1 MQAYAEGFQVMKL
14 SKSFPGM
21 NMQAIAEAWRTG
33 SVVRSWLLDLI
44 ARGLEQD
51 PDLAGI
57 KGWVEDT
64 GEGRWTVEAAI
75 EESVPVPIIAE
86 SLFAR
91 FRSRMENTFGD
102 RMLAMMR
109 NQFGGHAVVTDAK
122 GEAVKALM
130 VIFGAT
136 GDLSGRKLLPALY
149 NLAKQRLLPA
159 GFAVIGAAIDDLTD
173 DAFRKHASEKIS
185 TFSRTQPVDPQVL
198 QSFLEAVFYVKV
210 DFGKLD
216 DFKTLGRKL
225 DELDHSRHVGGNR
238 VFYCA
243 TPPPT
248 YETITEQLK
257 AAGLNAG
264 DGYHRIV
271 VEKPFGTDLKSARE
285 LNRMVQRVFH
295 EDSVFRIDHYLG
307 KETVQ
312 NIMAFRFANSIF
324 EPIWN
329 CHLIDSVQ
337 ITAAEEIGVEN
348 RGAYYDKAGTLRD
361 IVQNHALQL
370 LALTAMEPPVAFEA
384 NAVRDEK
391 VKVLRA
397 IRPIT
402 EEEAA
407 KATVR
412 GQYASGWVLGEHVH
426 GYREEPN
433 VVSGSLTET
442 FVALRLYIDNWRW
455 AGVPFYIRA
464 GKRMP
469 KRATEIRVLFN
480 RPPHLTFGRDAA
492 QELDPNAITLRIQPE
507 EGISLR
513 FGAKVPAAGVRLRSV
528 AMDFLYASSFL
539 VEAPEAYERLLLDC
553 MIGDPTLFTRADEV
567 ETAWSLIDPIEAAWR
582 EGRPPLQTY
591 PAGTWGPAAAAKL
604 LEADGREWH
613 RP

>member
-1 MQAYAEGFQVMKL
+1 LSTIATVAPNPLAEGLHDYRV
-14 SKSFPGM
+14 
-21 NMQAIAEAWRTG
+21 AE
-33 SVVRSWLLDLI
+33 
-44 ARGLEQD
+44 
-51 PDLAGI
+51 P
-57 KGWVEDT
+57 
-64 GEGRWTVEAAI
+64 
-75 EESVPVPIIAE
+75 
-86 SLFAR
+86 
-91 FRSRMENTFGD
+91 
-102 RMLAMMR
+102 
-109 NQFGGHAVVTDAK
+109 
-122 GEAVKALM
+122 ALM

-159 GFAVIGAAIDDLTD
+159 GFAVVGAAIDDLSD
-173 DAFRKHASEKIS
+173 DAFRKRATDKIN
-185 TFSRTQPVDPQVL
+185 TFSRTQPVDQQVL
-198 QSFLEAVFYVKV
+198 QSFLEALFYVKV

-216 DFKTLGRKL
+216 DFRTLGRKL
-225 DELDHSRHVGGNR
+225 GELDTTRHVGGNR

-248 YETITEQLK
+248 YETITEQLR
-257 AAGLNAG
+257 AAGLNSG

-285 LNRMVQRVFH
+285 LNKIVQRVFH
-295 EDSVFRIDHYLG
+295 EDAVYRIDHYLG

-312 NIMAFRFANSIF
+312 NIMAFRFANTIF
-324 EPIWN
+324 EPVWN
-329 CHLIDSVQ
+329 CHFIDSVQ
-337 ITAAEEIGVEN
+337 ITAAEELGIEN

-370 LALTAMEPPVAFEA
+370 LALTAMEPPVEFEA
-384 NAVRDEK
+384 GAVRDEK
-391 VKVLRA
+391 VKVLKA
-397 IRPIT
+397 VRPLAD
-402 EEEAA
+402 EEIA

-412 GQYASGWVLGEHVH
+412 GQYTSGYVLGEHVH
-426 GYREEPN
+426 GYREEPDVAN
-433 VVSGSLTET
+433 GSLTET
-442 FVALRLYIDNWRW
+442 FVALRVFVDNWRW

-469 KRATEIRVLFN
+469 KRATEIRIQFN
-480 RPPHLTFGRDAA
+480 RPPHLTFGRNAA

-507 EGISLR
+507 EGISLK
-513 FGAKVPAAGVRLRSV
+513 FGAKVPAAGIRLRSV

-567 ETAWSLIDPIEAAWR
+567 EAAWTLVDPIEAAWR
-582 EGRPPLQTY
+582 DGRPSLQMY
-591 PAGTWGPAAAAKL
+591 AGGTWGPQAAAKL